1 MKKFLLVVLALSLMA
16 GSILAQTSTGKL
28 AGKVTDARTGDPLPG
43 ANILIMGTE
52 LGAATNARGEYF
64 IINVVPGTYD
74 VRVSFVGYATQT
86 IKDVRIVAGITKELN
101 VSLEEATA
109 ELKEIVVTS
118 QRTFFEQKA
127 TNTVKVI
134 DKEEI
139 SRVPVRGVQKI
150 AALNA
155 GVVMAEGSGGVD
167 GNATINVKGG
177 RGNEVLY
184 IIDGVVQNDP
194 YWNAS
199 FTQVSN
205 SAIEQISFQIGGFDA
220 KYGQAQSGIINVTT
234 RSGGPLYSLFG
245 DVVTSTFTDDF
256 GYNLYTVNIG
266 GPFIPNYSKHTFFF
280 SAERGW
286 FLDQDPRA
294 IPITFNSPIRTGGSL
309 YIKNV
314 DGSEVKWE
322 PGMEIPGGAKVFY
335 KDATFSSGTYTY
347 KHKPHNTRGSWR
359 FSGKTYHDL
368 GIFTLRLSG
377 IANIINRRL
386 FDYSYVKN
394 NSFMNPIYE
403 QQNYSYSARISQNLS
418 ANSFWNLNFGYK
430 IFKDKQSHPI
440 FGDDL
445 EKWGDTLYN
454 PFYKL
459 HGFRQGFGFDT
470 DSIGIFYDEGA
481 FGYAY
486 SKNANYSFQVD
497 FDFTSQVGRHLFE
510 FGLGTQFHELHR
522 YSIGPLATARNIRE
536 TPQDRL
542 VKDKFTRFKER
553 IPFYWGYNIYGDSF
567 TEGDSVIPPKK
578 PIIAYAYIQDRFEL
592 PDLVIN
598 FGIRLDYL
606 DSKSDV
612 IKDPVKPFRFGN
624 PDLIDPEDFEP
635 KKPELYISPRLGIGF
650 PVTTTTV
657 FHAQYGKFIQS
668 PSLADI
674 FTWRRHFEVLRTDG
688 NRLART
694 GHITSEVTTQYE
706 LGFRQIFGDNVA
718 ALGLTAFYKNTKGLI
733 NWSTTYFY
741 RPSGEVDSYFG
752 PTNTDFGTI
761 KGLTLTIDLARIQ
774 FFALSFNYTYQI
786 AEGTGSSTS
795 SSYVATF
802 RNPDRE
808 IPKVIAPLDFDQR
821 HTGTIIFD
829 MFIPEGKLGIFERT
843 GLNVIAEFASGRP
856 YTPLEMQDISPA
868 GGGETNYGDTKGYV
882 NSRFGPGRFRVD
894 MKLEKTF
901 KALGNMLITPY
912 IWIDNVFDAD
922 NVVDV
927 YRSTGS
933 PWTTGYLK
941 TAKGQAVLNS
951 QKYPEYYQA
960 DYETLE
966 RNPNNFGIP
975 RQIKLGLKVNF
986 SGIKF

>member
-1 MKKFLLVVLALSLMA
+1 MKKFLIIVSLFSLMF
-16 GSILAQTSTGKL
+16 SMTYAQTSTGKL

-43 ANILIMGTE
+43 ANVLIMGTE

-64 IINVVPGTYD
+64 ILNVVPGNYD
-74 VRVSFVGYATQT
+74 VRVSFVGYATQI

-101 VSLEEATA
+101 VALEEATA
-109 ELKEIVVTS
+109 ELREITVVS
-118 QRTFFEQKA
+118 ERTFFEQKA

-139 SRVPVRGVQKI
+139 SRIPVRGVQKI
-150 AALNA
+150 AAVNA

-184 IIDGVVQNDP
+184 VIDGVVQNDP
-194 YWNAS
+194 YWNAA

-205 SAIEQISFQIGGFDA
+205 SAIEQISFQIGGFEA

-234 RSGGPLYSLFG
+234 RSGGSAYSLFG
-245 DVVTSTFTDDF
+245 DVVTSSFTDDF

-266 GPFIPNYSKHTFFF
+266 GPFIPNYSKHTFFL

-286 FLDQDPRA
+286 FLDQDPPA
-294 IPITFNSPIRTGGSL
+294 IPITFNSPILLSGD
-309 YIKNV
+309 IVIVNP
-314 DGSEVKWE
+314 DGSETIWK
-322 PGMEIPGGAKVFY
+322 PGMEIPGGAKVVM
-335 KDATFSSGTYTY
+335 KNQVFSKGPYTY
-347 KHKPHNTRGSWR
+347 KFKPHNSRGSWR

-368 GIFTLRLSG
+368 GPITLRLSG
-377 IANIINRRL
+377 IVNLINRRL
-386 FDYSYVKN
+386 FVFSYVKN
-394 NSFMNPIYE
+394 NSFMNPVYN
-403 QQNYSYSARISQNLS
+403 QQNYSYSARFSQNIGS
-418 ANSFWNLNFGYK
+418 STFWNLNLGYRL
-430 IFKDKQSHPI
+430 FKDKQTHPI

-459 HGFRQGFGFDT
+459 GGYRQGHGFQT
-470 DSIGIFYDEGA
+470 DSINIFSDYGA
-481 FGYAY
+481 FGYSY
-486 SKNANYSFQVD
+486 SKNYNLAYQVD
-497 FDFTSQVGRHLFE
+497 FDFTSQIGKHLFE
-510 FGLGTQFHELHR
+510 FGFGVQLHELHR
-522 YSIGPLATARNIRE
+522 YAISPLALARSIRPPGVE
-536 TPQDRL
+536 
-542 VKDKFTRFKER
+542 KDKFTRYKER

-567 TEGDSVIPPKK
+567 TEGDSVIPPKR
-578 PIIAYAYIQDRFEL
+578 PIIAYGYIQDRFEL

-598 FGIRLDYL
+598 FGLRFDYL
-606 DSKSDV
+606 NSKSDV
-612 IKDPVKPFRFGN
+612 IKDPNRPFRFGN
-624 PDLIDPEDFEP
+624 PDLVDPEDFEP

-674 FTWRRHFEVLRTDG
+674 FTWPYHFIILKTDG

-694 GHITSEVTTQYE
+694 GLISSEVTTQYE
-706 LGFRQIFGDNVA
+706 LGFRQIFGDNIA

-733 NWSTTYFY
+733 NWTSTTFF
-741 RPSGEVDSYFG
+741 RPNGEMDTYFG
-752 PTNTDFGTI
+752 PSNADFGTI

-774 FFALSFNYTYQI
+774 FISMSFNYTYQI

-802 RNPDRE
+802 RNPDRSV
-808 IPKVIAPLDFDQR
+808 PKVIAPLDFDQR
-821 HTGTIIFD
+821 HTGTIILD
-829 MFIPEGKLGIFERT
+829 ISIPEGKLGIFERT
-843 GLNVIAEFASGRP
+843 GLNILAEFASGRP
-856 YTPLEMQDISPA
+856 YTPLEFQDISPL

-882 NSRFGPGRFRVD
+882 NSRFGPGRFKVD

-901 KALGNMLITPY
+901 KLLGNMFITPY
-912 IWIDNVFDAD
+912 LWIENLFDAD
-922 NVVDV
+922 NVVSV

-933 PWTTGYLK
+933 PWTTGYLSSD
-941 TAKGQAVLNS
+941 KGKAVMLS
-951 QKYPEYYQA
+951 QKYPELFKA
-960 DYETLE
+960 DYESLE
-966 RNPNNFGIP
+966 RNPDNFGIP
-975 RQIKLGLKVNF
+975 RMIKLGLKVNF
-986 SGIKF
+986 IGIKF

>member
-1 MKKFLLVVLALSLMA
+1 MKKFLLVVLAFSLMF
-16 GSILAQTSTGKL
+16 GFVYAQTSTGKL

-43 ANILIMGTE
+43 ANILILGTE

-74 VRVSFVGYATQT
+74 VRVSFVGYATQI

-101 VSLEEATA
+101 VALEEATA

-139 SRVPVRGVQKI
+139 ARVPVRGVQKI

-194 YWNAS
+194 YWNAAFS
-199 FTQVSN
+199 QVSN

-234 RSGGPLYSLFG
+234 KSGGPLYSFFG
-245 DVVTSTFTDDF
+245 DVVTSTFTDDY

-266 GPFIPNYSKHTFFF
+266 GPFIPNYSKHTFFL
-280 SAERGW
+280 SVERGW

-294 IPITFNSPIRTGGSL
+294 IPITFNSPIRIGGEL
-309 YIKNV
+309 YIRNV
-314 DGSEVKWE
+314 DGSEVKWV
-322 PGMEIPGGAKVFY
+322 PGMEIPGGAQVFY
-335 KDATFSSGTYTY
+335 KDAVFSSGTYTY

-368 GIFTLRLSG
+368 GIFTLRFSAIG
-377 IANIINRRL
+377 NTVNRRV

-403 QQNYSYSARISQNLS
+403 QQNYTYSARISQNIS
-418 ANSFWNLNFGYK
+418 SNSFWNLNFGYR

-486 SKNANYSFQVD
+486 SKNANYAYQID
-497 FDFTSQVGRHLFE
+497 FDFTSQIGRHLFE
-510 FGLGTQFHELHR
+510 FGVGAQLHELHR
-522 YSIGPLATARNIRE
+522 YSIGPLAIARNIRS
-536 TPQDRL
+536 TPQDPL
-542 VKDKFTRFKER
+542 VKDKFTRYKER

-606 DSKSDV
+606 NSKSDV
-612 IKDPVKPFRFGN
+612 IKDPVRPFRFGN

-657 FHAQYGKFIQS
+657 FHAQYGKFIQA

-674 FTWRRHFEVLRTDG
+674 FTWQRHFEVLKTDG

-694 GHITSEVTTQYE
+694 GHITSEITTQYE

-733 NWSTTYFY
+733 NWSSTYFY
-741 RPSGEVDSYFG
+741 RPSGEMDSYFG

-761 KGLTLTIDLARIQ
+761 KGLTLTLDLARIQ

-843 GLNVIAEFASGRP
+843 GLNVVAEFASGRP

-922 NVVDV
+922 NVVEV

-941 TAKGQAVLNS
+941 TAKGQAVLAGH
-951 QKYPEYYQA
+951 KYPQYYQA

-966 RNPNNFGIP
+966 KNPNNFGIP

>member
-1 MKKFLLVVLALSLMA
+1 MKKFLLVIWAVSLMFNY
-16 GSILAQTSTGKL
+16 IYAQTSTGKL

-43 ANILIMGTE
+43 ANVLIVGTE
-52 LGAATNARGEYF
+52 LGAATNAKGEYF

-74 VRVSFVGYATQT
+74 VRVSFVGYATQI

-101 VSLEEATA
+101 IALEEATA
-109 ELKEIVVTS
+109 ELKEITVTS

-194 YWNAS
+194 YWNTAY
-199 FTQVSN
+199 TQVSN
-205 SAIEQISFQIGGFDA
+205 SAIEQISFQIGGFEA

-234 RSGGPLYSLFG
+234 KSGSSQYSVFG
-245 DVVTSTFTDDF
+245 DVLTSTFTDKF
-256 GYNLYTVNIG
+256 GYNLYTLNIG
-266 GPFIPNYSKHTFFF
+266 GPFVPNQSKHTFFL

-286 FLDQDPRA
+286 FLDQDPPA
-294 IPITFNSPIRTGGSL
+294 IPIEFKTPIRTAGD
-309 YIKNV
+309 IVIV
-314 DGSEVKWE
+314 DPVTGNKQVWT
-322 PGMEIPGGAKVFY
+322 PGMEIPAGADIRWENVAYSNGK
-335 KDATFSSGTYTY
+335 TYEY
-347 KHKPHNTRGSWR
+347 RPHNTRGTWR

-368 GIFTLRLSG
+368 GIVTLRLG
-377 IANIINRRL
+377 AIINTINRRI

-394 NSFMNPIYE
+394 NSYMNPVYE
-403 QQNYSYSARISQNLS
+403 QQNYSYSARISQNLG
-418 ANSFWNLNFGYK
+418 ANAFWNLNFGYK
-430 IFKDKQSHPI
+430 IFKDKQTHPI

-454 PFYKL
+454 PFIKL
-459 HGFRQGFGFDT
+459 NGFYQGAFFDS
-470 DSIGIFYDEGA
+470 DSIGIFSDEGS
-481 FGYAY
+481 FDYAY
-486 SKNANYSFQVD
+486 SKNANYSYQID
-497 FDFTSQVGRHLFE
+497 FDFTSQIGKHLIE
-510 FGLGTQFHELHR
+510 FGVGAQLHELHR
-522 YSIGPLATARNIRE
+522 YSISPMAIARNIRA
-536 TPQDRL
+536 PGL
-542 VKDKFTRFKER
+542 IKDKFTRYKER

-578 PIIAYAYIQDRFEL
+578 PIIAYGYIQDRFEL

-598 FGIRLDYL
+598 FGLRFDYL
-606 DSKSDV
+606 NSKSDV
-612 IKDPVKPFRFGN
+612 IRDPQNPFKFGDPQN
-624 PDLIDPEDFEP
+624 LDPEDFEP
-635 KKPELYISPRLGIGF
+635 KKPEFHISPRLGIGF
-650 PVTTTTV
+650 PVTATTV
-657 FHAQYGKFIQS
+657 FHAQYGKFIQA

-674 FTWRRHFEVLRTDG
+674 FTWPRHFQVLLTDG

-694 GHITSEVTTQYE
+694 GLISSEVTTQYE
-706 LGFRQIFGDNVA
+706 LGFRQILGDNVA

-733 NWSTTYFY
+733 NWTTTVFY
-741 RPSGEVDSYFG
+741 RPTGEQNTYYG
-752 PTNTDFGTI
+752 PSNADFGTI
-761 KGLTLTIDLARIQ
+761 KGLTLTLDLARYHFI
-774 FFALSFNYTYQI
+774 ALSVNYTYQI

-802 RNPDRE
+802 RNPDNSV
-808 IPKVIAPLDFDQR
+808 PKVIAPLDFDQR
-821 HTGTIIFD
+821 HTGTVIVD
-829 MFIPEGKLGIFERT
+829 VFIPEGKLGIFERT
-843 GLNVIAEFASGRP
+843 GLNILAEFASGRP
-856 YTPLEMQDISPA
+856 YTPLEEQDISPQ

-882 NSRFGPGRFRVD
+882 NSRYGPGRFRID

-901 KALGNMLITPY
+901 KAFGNMLITPY
-912 IWIDNVFDAD
+912 IWIDNLLDAD
-922 NVVDV
+922 NVINV

-933 PWTTGYLK
+933 PWTTGYLN
-941 TAKGQAVLNS
+941 TAKGKAVADS
-951 QKYPEYYQA
+951 KPYPDLFRA
-960 DYETLE
+960 DYTTLE
-966 RNPNNFGIP
+966 RNPDNFGIP
-975 RQIKLGLKVNF
+975 RMIKLGLKVNF